1 MGQNHRERQL
11 LLEVTGEM
19 VKQGLVA
26 GSSGNASLRLVGNQ
40 GEDLIL
46 ITPSRFHYSRMG
58 PGDLV
63 VVDLAGGAI
72 KGDLL
77 PSTETALHLE
87 LYRAREDVG
96 AVIHTHSPFSSVAAV
111 AGLPIPPL
119 IDEMVIKVGG
129 GVEVAEYGFPAS
141 EELARNARD
150 SLGERNAVL
159 LRNHGLIGVGKEL
172 RDALDVCQMVERAA
186 QIFIYASL
194 IGNATPL
201 PAEAVE
207 IQRELFLMQR
217 AAERTTEPRNN

>member
-1 MGQNHRERQL
+1 M
-11 LLEVTGEM
+11 
-19 VKQGLVA
+19 
-26 GSSGNASLRLVGNQ
+26 
-40 GEDLIL
+40 
-46 ITPSRFHYSRMG
+46 
-58 PGDLV
+58 
-63 VVDLAGGAI
+63 
-72 KGDLL
+72 
-77 PSTETALHLE
+77 
-87 LYRAREDVG
+87 
-96 AVIHTHSPFSSVAAV
+96 
-111 AGLPIPPL
+111 
-119 IDEMVIKVGG
+119 
-129 GVEVAEYGFPAS
+129 GFPAS